1 MSEAGA
7 VSVLKAI
14 KENERS
20 ALQCLGL
27 RVSDTNSC
35 AAASG
40 RFFMTPHEISV
51 LFHIQGVQLKKLF
64 EECLEQTQEV
74 HPDLQ
79 VVTVQQVEAPP
90 KKAALDILFE
100 HLRDSGQTPVDV
112 FGVEEAIAPKWI
124 NKTAFTEMLE
134 VRMLQNF
141 TLNTMQHFFPVSV
154 SKNTSSRF
162 SYH

>member
-1 MSEAGA
+1 M
-7 VSVLKAI
+7 
-14 KENERS
+14 
-20 ALQCLGL
+20 
-27 RVSDTNSC
+27 
-35 AAASG
+35 
-40 RFFMTPHEISV
+40 
-51 LFHIQGVQLKKLF
+51 QGVQLKKLF

-134 VRMLQNF
+134 VRMLQKNYNHAA
-141 TLNTMQHFFPVSV
+141 TIFPVSV